1 MMLNRFDSRMAKVI
15 ILVLAVFLIA
25 LTFYYIVSEHERTAV
40 RHKFTGCV
48 VALCSTGGS
57 ETSCIVLP
65 PSISKVIV
73 EEDSVS
79 KQLTITV
86 APTKDAC
93 Y

>member
-1 MMLNRFDSRMAKVI
+1 MKSKHFNNGVNKAF
-15 ILVLAVFLIA
+15 ILLSAAFLVA
-25 LTFYYIVSEHERTAV
+25 LSGYYIVSEHERTAV

-48 VALCSTGGS
+48 AALCSTGGS

-65 PSISKVIV
+65 PKISKVIV

-79 KQLTITV
+79 KQLTIMV
-86 APTKDAC
+86 APTGDEC